1 MERSFSEVCEHLI
14 KEIKSGKCPLHNC
27 PICKTPPP
35 PPSEN
40 INDMTE
46 FVMKMVKGTTL
57 LNRAVS
63 DLMRQILDGEI
74 ISNNYLVPGPRAF
87 NFEIIHKLNE
97 IVDQITKDVKDE
109 ANKIK

>member
-1 MERSFSEVCEHLI
+1 MMERSFSVSEACERLI
-14 KEIKSGKCPLHNC
+14 KEIKSGNCPLYNC
-27 PICKTPPP
+27 PICKTPP
-35 PPSEN
+35 EN
-40 INDMTE
+40 INDKTE
-46 FVMKMVKGTTL
+46 FVMKMVKGTIL

-63 DLMRQILDGEI
+63 DLIRQILDGEI

-87 NFEIIHKLNE
+87 NFEMIHKLNA